1 MAKKAKGKRI
11 TIHLECTTCRASGL
25 PGVARYTTQKNRT
38 NDPKRIEL
46 NKYCKF
52 ERKHTLFKEVK

>member
-11 TIHLECTTCRASGL
+11 TIHLECTTCRTSGL
-25 PGVARYTTQKNRT
+25 PGVARYTTEKNRT
-38 NDPKRIEL
+38 NNPKRIEL

-52 ERKHTLFKEVK
+52 EHKTTLFREVK